1 MFGKMIAVAGI
12 AAVGLT
18 GISADDSLTVTTDQ
32 GFKATVPAHSMAP
45 CEFDDG
51 TGAPC
56 VWTADESGDRTGTSF
71 VVLGGY
77 DGPLA
82 YLTNDEARTLVK

>member
-1 MFGKMIAVAGI
+1 MFRKMIAVAGI

-18 GISADDSLTVTTDQ
+18 GCSADDSLTVTTDQ
-32 GFKATVPAHSMAP
+32 GFKATIPAHSMTQ
-45 CEFDDG
+45 CSQDDG

-56 VWTADESGDRTGTSF
+56 VWQADEQGSNTGTSF

-77 DGPLA
+77 DGPMA
-82 YLTNDEARTLVK
+82 YLTSDEARTLVK